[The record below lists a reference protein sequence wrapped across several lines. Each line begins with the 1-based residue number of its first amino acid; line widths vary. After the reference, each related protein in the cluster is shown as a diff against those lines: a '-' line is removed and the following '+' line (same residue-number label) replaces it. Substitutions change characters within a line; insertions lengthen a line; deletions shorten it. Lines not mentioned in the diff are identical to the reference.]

1 MPLQYPVSVDGKDY
15 HQQVFTVWS
24 ETWVYDYDISVAFQD
39 PSAVPDGTRIVN
51 MDNQDVTA
59 VAAEGT
65 GDGYSAQ
72 FKVLYPAESIQNQSG
87 SVQLALSASV
97 AQYAAMYAVCQE
109 KDKYGDLQN
118 YICDLDNNVRLDVA
132 AISNYYDGQGPDPD
146 ETALKIVKL
155 EEGTKIPLEGAVFSV
170 YDPKGRKVGSFS
182 TGPDG
187 TVVIPLTLEGH
198 YTVTEEIPPRYH
210 LLPDERTQH
219 ADVEYNK
226 VATLTFWNAP
236 YGSLRVE
243 KKSNT
248 GDLLSSVTIQIKH
261 LESGQTRSG
270 QTTTGG
276 SITFDQLEPG
286 AWEVREL
293 AGIEGWKAVTDT
305 VQTVNVVS
313 GEESTATIINEEL
326 PGLRIIKY
334 DRKTMELMPDVAFEI
349 FRDNV
354 SLGIF
359 RTNEQGEILLVN
371 QPEGSYRIEE
381 RNPGDDEHIVDTTP
395 QYAELTTGMGI
406 VERVFYN
413 DRLPGNCPA

>member
-1 MPLQYPVSVDGKDY
+1 M
-15 HQQVFTVWS
+15 
-24 ETWVYDYDISVAFQD
+24 
-39 PSAVPDGTRIVN
+39 
-51 MDNQDVTA
+51 
-59 VAAEGT
+59 
-65 GDGYSAQ
+65 
-72 FKVLYPAESIQNQSG
+72 
-87 SVQLALSASV
+87 
-97 AQYAAMYAVCQE
+97 
-109 KDKYGDLQN
+109 
-118 YICDLDNNVRLDVA
+118 
-132 AISNYYDGQGPDPD
+132 
-146 ETALKIVKL
+146 
-155 EEGTKIPLEGAVFSV
+155 
-170 YDPKGRKVGSFS
+170 
-182 TGPDG
+182 
-187 TVVIPLTLEGH
+187 
-198 YTVTEEIPPRYH
+198 
-210 LLPDERTQH
+210 
-219 ADVEYNK
+219 
-226 VATLTFWNAP
+226 
-236 YGSLRVE
+236 
-243 KKSNT
+243 
-248 GDLLSSVTIQIKH
+248 
-261 LESGQTRSG
+261 ESGQTRSG

-381 RNPGDDEHIVDTTP
+381 RNPGDDEHIIDTTP

-413 DRLPGNCPA
+413 DQLPGIHLIKVDSADLSKPIANVKFRIEAVDGSWGPEEYTTSEDGTIDLSKLPVGAYVVTELECPGYVIDEAQRIIHLDGNETAQFVFTNSKLPSLLLTKNQFGWLRPGRSDIQPDPD